1 MLQLVKT
8 IKEPAASDS
17 GSRYIPK
24 TMYKI
29 LIIDDDSRIR
39 QILSEILKTKGFF
52 PIEAAG
58 GREALD
64 LVRTMKTDLALL
76 DLKMPGMDGIET
88 LREIRKID
96 PAMPVIIITAHG
108 DVPTAVEAIK
118 LGANDFMLKPPDF
131 DHLIITLNKALE
143 KRELE
148 KKVLQLTTEMEESL
162 EWLLGKS
169 PIIKKVI
176 EQIRQ
181 VAWSDFSIII
191 QGETGTGKSYI
202 ANLIHNLST
211 RKKGPFMTVDMGA
224 LPETLVESELFGFEK
239 GAFTGAE
246 KKKRG
251 LFELAVGGT
260 LLIDEVQN
268 MSPFVQS
275 KLLRVVEEKKVYPLG
290 STQPMDI
297 NARLIAATNTNLK
310 QAVADKKFREDLF
323 FRLGEFMI
331 IIPPLRERTEDIPFL
346 AQRFLHEA
354 ATELKKQVRGIS
366 GEAETLLRQYPW
378 PGNIRE
384 LKNVMRRAVLLSEG
398 DIIMPER
405 IEFLIT
411 TEQAGPEQPL
421 PGEPSTM
428 SLAEIEQQAI
438 RRTLGSTK
446 GNRKK
451 AAAILDID
459 YSTLMRKIKQ
469 YGITS

>member
-1 MLQLVKT
+1 
-8 IKEPAASDS
+8 
-17 GSRYIPK
+17 
-24 TMYKI
+24 MYKI
-29 LIIDDDSRIR
+29 LIIDDDPKIR
-39 QILSEILKTKGFF
+39 QVLFEILKAKGFF
-52 PIEAAG
+52 PIEASG

-64 LVRTMKTDLALL
+64 LVRTMRTDLALL

-88 LREIRKID
+88 LQELRKID

-108 DVPTAVEAIK
+108 DVPTAVKAIK
-118 LGANDFMLKPPDF
+118 LGANDIMLKPPDF
-131 DHLIITLNKALE
+131 DHLIITLNKTLE

-148 KKVLQLTTEMEESL
+148 KKVQQLNAEMEESL

-176 EQIRQ
+176 EQIHQ

-202 ANLIHNLST
+202 TQLIHNLSA
-211 RKKGPFMTVDMGA
+211 RKKGPFITVDMGA
-224 LPETLVESELFGFEK
+224 IPETLVESELFGYEK

-251 LFELAVGGT
+251 LFELANSGT

-275 KLLRVVEEKKVYPLG
+275 KLLRVVEEKKGYPLG
-290 STQPMDI
+290 STQAVDI
-297 NARLIAATNTNLK
+297 NARIIAATNTNLK
-310 QAVADKKFREDLF
+310 QAVAEKRFREDLF

-331 IIPPLRERTEDIPFL
+331 IIPPLRERIEDISFL
-346 AQRFLHEA
+346 AQRFCNEA
-354 ATELKKQVRGIS
+354 ATELKKQIRGIS
-366 GEAETLLRQYPW
+366 PDAETLLRQYPW
-378 PGNIRE
+378 PGNVRE
-384 LKNVMRRAVLLSEG
+384 LKNVMRRAVLLSGG
-398 DIIMPER
+398 DFIMPER

-411 TEQAGPEQPL
+411 AEQDGPEQL
-421 PGEPSTM
+421 LAGDLSNQ
-428 SLAEIEQQAI
+428 SLAEIEKQAI
-438 RRTLGSTK
+438 HQTLRSTK
-446 GNRKK
+446 GNKKK
-451 AAAILDID
+451 AAAILEID

>member
-1 MLQLVKT
+1 MPVFVT
-8 IKEPAASDS
+8 RPM
-17 GSRYIPK
+17 
-24 TMYKI
+24 TTYKI

-39 QILSEILKTKGFF
+39 QILAEILKTKGFF
-52 PIEAAG
+52 PIEASSG
-58 GREALD
+58 HEALD

-76 DLKMPGMDGIET
+76 DLKMPGMDGFDT

-96 PAMPVIIITAHG
+96 PSMPIIIITAHG

-131 DHLIITLNKALE
+131 DYLIITLTKALE

-148 KKVLQLTTEMEESL
+148 NKVRRLNTEMEESL

-169 PIIKKVI
+169 PLIKKVI
-176 EQIRQ
+176 EQIHQ

-202 ANLIHNLST
+202 ANLIHNLSA

-224 LPETLVESELFGFEK
+224 IPETLVESELFGFEK

-251 LFELAVGGT
+251 LFELAGGGT

-275 KLLRVVEEKKVYPLG
+275 KLLRVVEEKKGYPLG
-290 STQPMDI
+290 STQPLDI
-297 NARLIAATNTNLK
+297 NARIIAATNTNLK
-310 QAVADKKFREDLF
+310 QAVAEKKFREDLF

-331 IIPPLRERTEDIPFL
+331 VIPPLRERTEDIPFL
-346 AQRFLHEA
+346 AQRFCNEA
-354 ATELKKQVRGIS
+354 ATELKKQSRGIS
-366 GEAETLLRQYPW
+366 GAAEKLLREYPW

-384 LKNVMRRAVLLSEG
+384 LKNVMRRAVLLSAG

-405 IEFLIT
+405 IEFLIAA
-411 TEQAGPEQPL
+411 EHAVPGQPL
-421 PGEPSTM
+421 PDEHADQ
-428 SLAEIEQQAI
+428 SLLEIEKQAI
-438 RRTLGSTK
+438 QRTLGATK
-446 GNRKK
+446 GNKKK

>member
-1 MLQLVKT
+1 
-8 IKEPAASDS
+8 
-17 GSRYIPK
+17 
-24 TMYKI
+24 MYKI
-29 LIIDDDSRIR
+29 LIIDDDPKIR
-39 QILSEILKTKGFF
+39 QILSEILKSKGFF
-52 PIEAAG
+52 PVEASG
-58 GREALD
+58 GQEALD
-64 LVRTMKTDLALL
+64 LVRTMRTDLALL
-76 DLKMPGMDGIET
+76 DLKMPGMDGTET

-96 PAMPVIIITAHG
+96 PAMPIIIITAHG
-108 DVPTAVEAIK
+108 DVPSAVEAIK

-148 KKVLQLTTEMEESL
+148 KKVRQLHAEMEESL

-169 PIIKKVI
+169 PLIKKVI
-176 EQIRQ
+176 EQIHQ
-181 VAWSDFSIII
+181 VAWSDFSIIV

-211 RKKGPFMTVDMGA
+211 RKKGPFITVDMGA

-251 LFELAVGGT
+251 LFELAGGGT
-260 LLIDEVQN
+260 LLIDEAQN
-268 MSPFVQS
+268 MSSFVQS
-275 KLLRVVEEKKVYPLG
+275 KLLRVVEQKKMYPLG
-290 STQPMDI
+290 STQPTDI
-297 NARLIAATNTNLK
+297 NARIIAATNTDLK
-310 QAVADKKFREDLF
+310 RAVTEKKFREDLF

-346 AQRFLHEA
+346 AQRFCNEA
-354 ATELKKQVRGIS
+354 AAELKRQVRGIS
-366 GEAETLLRQYPW
+366 GEAEKLLRQYPW

-384 LKNVMRRAVLLSEG
+384 LKNVMRRAVLLSDG
-398 DIIMPER
+398 DIIMPGR

-411 TEQAGPEQPL
+411 AEQSGLEQPL
-421 PGEPSTM
+421 VSDASNL
-428 SLAEIEQQAI
+428 SLSEIEKQAI
-438 RRTLGSTK
+438 HRTLRSTK
-446 GNRKK
+446 GNKKK
-451 AAAILDID
+451 AAAILAID

>member
-1 MLQLVKT
+1 
-8 IKEPAASDS
+8 
-17 GSRYIPK
+17 
-24 TMYKI
+24 MYKI
-29 LIIDDDSRIR
+29 LIIDDDTRIR
-39 QILSEILKTKGFF
+39 KVLSEILKSKGFF
-52 PIEAAG
+52 PIEASG
-58 GREALD
+58 GHEALD
-64 LVRTMKTDLALL
+64 LVLTMKADLALL

-88 LREIRKID
+88 LRGIRKID
-96 PAMPVIIITAHG
+96 PAMPIIIITAHG

-148 KKVLQLTTEMEESL
+148 KKVQQLTTEMEESL

-211 RKKGPFMTVDMGA
+211 RKKGPFITVDMGA
-224 LPETLVESELFGFEK
+224 IPETLVESELFGFEK

-251 LFELAVGGT
+251 LFELANSGT

-268 MSPFVQS
+268 MSSFVQS

-290 STQPMDI
+290 SIQPVDI
-297 NARLIAATNTNLK
+297 NARIIAATNTNLK
-310 QAVADKKFREDLF
+310 QAVAEKKFREDLF

-331 IIPPLRERTEDIPFL
+331 IIPPLRERTEDITFL
-346 AQRFLHEA
+346 AQRFFHEA
-354 ATELKKQVRGIS
+354 ATELKKQIRGIS
-366 GEAETLLRQYPW
+366 PDAETLLRQYPW
-378 PGNIRE
+378 PGNVRE

-398 DIIMPER
+398 DIIKPER

-411 TEQAGPEQPL
+411 VEHAGPKQL
-421 PGEPSTM
+421 LAGELSNL
-428 SLAEIEQQAI
+428 SLSEIEKQAI
-438 RRTLGSTK
+438 HQTLRSTK
-446 GNRKK
+446 GNKKK
-451 AAAILDID
+451 AAAMLEID
-459 YSTLMRKIKQ
+459 YSTLMRKIKR
-469 YGITS
+469 YNITS

>member
-1 MLQLVKT
+1 
-8 IKEPAASDS
+8 
-17 GSRYIPK
+17 
-24 TMYKI
+24 MYRI
-29 LIIDDDSRIR
+29 LIIDDDPEIR
-39 QILSEILKTKGFF
+39 EVLSDILKAEGFF
-52 PIEAAG
+52 PIEASRG
-58 GREALD
+58 HEALN

-76 DLKMPGMDGIET
+76 DLKMPDMDGNET

-96 PAMPVIIITAHG
+96 PAMPIIVITAHG
-108 DVPTAVEAIK
+108 DVSTAVAAIK
-118 LGANDFMLKPPDF
+118 LGATDFMLKPPDF

-148 KKVLQLTTEMEESL
+148 KKVQQLNIEMEESL

-169 PIIKKVI
+169 PLIKKVI

-181 VAWSDFSIII
+181 VAWSEFSIII

-202 ANLIHNLST
+202 ANLIHNLSA
-211 RKKGPFMTVDMGA
+211 RKKGPFIAVDMGA
-224 LPETLVESELFGFEK
+224 IPETLVESELFGFEK

-246 KKKRG
+246 KKKQG
-251 LFELAVGGT
+251 LFEIAGGGT

-275 KLLRVVEEKKVYPLG
+275 KLLRVVEGRKATPLG
-290 STQPMDI
+290 STQPVNI
-297 NARLIAATNTNLK
+297 NARIIAATNTNLN
-310 QAVADKKFREDLF
+310 QAVAIKKFREDLF

-346 AQRFLHEA
+346 AQRFCHEA

-366 GEAETLLRQYPW
+366 PDAETLLRRYPW
-378 PGNIRE
+378 PGNVRE
-384 LKNVMRRAVLLSEG
+384 LKNVMRRAVLLSES

-411 TEQAGPEQPL
+411 PEHAGPEQPL
-421 PGEPSTM
+421 AGGLS
-428 SLAEIEQQAI
+428 SLSLSEIEKQAI
-438 RRTLGSTK
+438 HQTLRSTK
-446 GNRKK
+446 GNKKK
-451 AAAILDID
+451 AAAILKID

-469 YGITS
+469 NGITS